1 MSNGVAKPALAPSPG
16 WLLPA
21 LAALLSSV
29 FFGLNAIACKILF
42 APTAEGHFDPESLF
56 VARGFWSLP
65 LFFALAVAT
74 MPRSHPRLSRKTLGL
89 LALCGLAYGPGT
101 IALSTIGASKTSAAH
116 AVLLLSLLPPLAS
129 VLAALLLRERLPAVR
144 IIAIVIG
151 VIGAVL
157 LTSSRSGAGAT
168 LAGDL
173 LIGGFIFAWAILTTG
188 IRKLDT
194 SLPPLF
200 VAGVFGVVGCVLLAI
215 IGFAAGRSDAILIP
229 LNHFDATTI
238 IWFDVELVLLLAL
251 VGQILQSITLRT
263 LSVAMGAALMSYG
276 SIAAGL
282 AASIILLGERLTIGE
297 VLAGGFL
304 VIALGLSIVPTTEI
318 ARLIRTLR
326 GRVMS

>member
-1 MSNGVAKPALAPSPG
+1 MSNGVAKPALAPSPA

-42 APTAEGHFDPESLF
+42 APTAEAHFDPDSLF

-65 LFFALAVAT
+65 LFLALAVAT
-74 MPRSHPRLSRKTLGL
+74 IPRPFPRLTRKTLGL

-129 VLAALLLRERLPAVR
+129 MLAALLLHERLPALR
-144 IIAIVIG
+144 IVAIVIG

-173 LIGGFIFAWAILTTG
+173 LIGGFILAWAILTTG

-200 VAGVFGVVGCVLLAI
+200 VAGVFGVIGCFLLCI
-215 IGFAAGRSDAILIP
+215 IGLAAGRSDAALIP

-238 IWFDVELVLLLAL
+238 IWFDLELVFLLAL
-251 VGQILQSITLRT
+251 VGQILQSVALRS
-263 LSVAMGAALMSYG
+263 LNVAMGVALMSYG

-282 AASIILLGERLTIGE
+282 AASIVLLGERLTAGE

-304 VIALGLSIVPTTEI
+304 VIALGLSIVPTAEI
-318 ARLIRTLR
+318 SRLVRILR
-326 GRVMS
+326 GGVAG